1 MALDYIV
8 VGFSSVILIF
18 YFITIFMLMDI
29 RRRLSENMRIS
40 FTLIILSL
48 FVLTIRRL
56 QQVFLESTILS
67 PIPYSSDIITLIF
80 ILLFFLGVLTFYRNV
95 KKAAGSRGSS
105 GASFSSY
112 KKNLGR
118 KIIR

>member
-95 KKAAGSRGSS
+95 KKASGSRGSD